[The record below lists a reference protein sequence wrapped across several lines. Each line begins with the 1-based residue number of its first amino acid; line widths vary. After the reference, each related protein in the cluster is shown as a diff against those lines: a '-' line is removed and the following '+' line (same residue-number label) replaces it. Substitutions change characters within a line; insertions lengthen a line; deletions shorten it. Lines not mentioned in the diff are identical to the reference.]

1 MQKARKNFG
10 SKAGPKCEKH
20 ENGEFEGEGVG

>member
-1 MQKARKNFG
+1 MQQARKNFG

-20 ENGEFEGEGVG
+20 ENDEFEGEEVG